1 MGSRLELQGLLE
13 RVLGSKSAYFQPPE
27 NVKMSY
33 PAIVYSLDDIWHDH
47 ADNLPYISKN
57 AYQITLID
65 RNPESEFVSKISS
78 LPLCSFDRFY
88 VTDNLNHW
96 VFTMYY

>member
-1 MGSRLELQGLLE
+1 
-13 RVLGSKSAYFQPPE
+13 
-27 NVKMSY
+27 MSY
-33 PAIVYSLDDIWHDH
+33 PAIVYLLDDIWHDH

-65 RNPESEFVSKISS
+65 QNPESEFVKKISS

-88 VTDNLNHW
+88 VVDNLNHW

>member
-1 MGSRLELQGLLE
+1 MGSRLELQELLE

-27 NVKMSY
+27 NVKMTY

-47 ADNLPYISKN
+47 ADNRPYISKK
-57 AYQITLID
+57 AYQIILID

-78 LPLCSFDRFY
+78 LPLCSFNRFY
-88 VTDNLNHW
+88 VADNLNHW
-96 VFTMYY
+96 AFTMYY

>member
-1 MGSRLELQGLLE
+1 MGGRLKLQELLE

-65 RNPESEFVSKISS
+65 RNPESEFVSEISS

-88 VTDNLNHW
+88 VADNLNHW

>member
-13 RVLGSKSAYFQPPE
+13 RALGSKSAYFQPPE

-33 PAIVYSLDDIWHDH
+33 PAIVYLLDDIWHDH

-65 RNPESEFVSKISS
+65 QNPESEFVKKISS

-88 VTDNLNHW
+88 VVDNLNHW

>member
-1 MGSRLELQGLLE
+1 MGSRLKLQELLE

-47 ADNLPYISKN
+47 ADNLSYISKN

-65 RNPESEFVSKISS
+65 RNPESEFVSEISS

-88 VTDNLNHW
+88 VADNLNHW

>member
-27 NVKMSY
+27 NVKMTY
-33 PAIVYSLDDIWHDH
+33 PAIVYSLYDIWHYH

-57 AYQITLID
+57 AYGIILID

-88 VTDNLNHW
+88 VSDNLNHW

>member
-13 RVLGSKSAYFQPPE
+13 RVLRSKSAYFQPPE

-65 RNPESEFVSKISS
+65 RNPESEFVSEISS

-88 VTDNLNHW
+88 VADNLNHW

>member
-1 MGSRLELQGLLE
+1 MGSRLELQELLE

-27 NVKMSY
+27 NIKMSY

-57 AYQITLID
+57 AYGIILID

-78 LPLCSFDRFY
+78 LPLCSFNRFY
-88 VTDNLNHW
+88 VADNLNHW
-96 VFTMYY
+96 AFTMYY

>member
-1 MGSRLELQGLLE
+1 MGSRLELQELLE

-27 NVKMSY
+27 NVKMTY

-47 ADNLPYISKN
+47 ADNRPYISKN

-78 LPLCSFDRFY
+78 LPLCSFDRPY
-88 VTDNLNHW
+88 VADNLNHW
-96 VFTMYY
+96 VFAMYY